1 MDRII
6 DTDEE
11 RGEIE
16 RGRGRGGEDRKGEML
31 GGNDND
37 VMDDGPSQSC

>member
-16 RGRGRGGEDRKGEML
+16 RGRGRGGEGRIEK
-31 GGNDND
+31 
-37 VMDDGPSQSC
+37 VKC